1 MDRWHKKYFWHNI
14 FVFANLQCQLV
25 RFRSLKKQLYEICS
39 IKSQLYKIQQ
49 IKSQNVCLGICVSLS
64 RSLCMSS
71 LLYVY
76 VCLSMYGIHDKHD
89 NMHGMCGIYGMYVLM
104 IELVCIYSVFGLPAH
119 YSYT

>member
-1 MDRWHKKYFWHNI
+1 M
-14 FVFANLQCQLV
+14 V

-76 VCLSMYGIHDKHD
+76 VYLSMYGMHDKHD